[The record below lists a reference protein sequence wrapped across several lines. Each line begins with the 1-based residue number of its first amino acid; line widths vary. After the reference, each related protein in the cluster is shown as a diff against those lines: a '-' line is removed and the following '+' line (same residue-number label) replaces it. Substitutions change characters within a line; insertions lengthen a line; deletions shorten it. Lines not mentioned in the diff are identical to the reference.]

1 MEVIKEKHISGSLE
15 PVSIKSTETILYQ
28 MKKCVCEIYI
38 QGTKG
43 TGYFTKIPYNND
55 LLSVLIT
62 NNHVLGEE
70 EIKDGKTIS
79 ISLNNEEEYKNIK
92 IDSSRK
98 RYTNK
103 NLDVTI
109 IEIKENIDN
118 INDFLLLDNQIL
130 EKYKLGPNEDNI
142 NSFNDTYE
150 DQSIYLLNY
159 KEGKEI
165 VASYGLLHSITDC
178 RINHK
183 CNTDTGSS
191 GAPILLLKS
200 NKVIGVH
207 NGSGK
212 FAFNFGTFILKPIFE
227 FQQIYDYIK
236 VIKKNNDSINSENIN
251 YINKISPMKNHDES
265 NILVGK
271 QSQAKII
278 QLNNLKNNLWENNFN
293 NINYNKIY
301 ANNNLNQAK
310 GNNQIINKPK
320 DEIGKKYIKKKNND
334 MLYTYIEPIKIKIYD
349 SNKNNNCILV
359 EKNQIKTPYTQ
370 DDIINNR
377 YSAMEKMNRLS
388 NILSNIQRKM
398 ELKKGGVVKLFHNEE
413 QKTNF
418 KIRKPETKIAD
429 YFSNWKYRDKAAK
442 MIQSWWRKRKN
453 DYYKVF
459 LEEDI

>member
-1 MEVIKEKHISGSLE
+1 M
-15 PVSIKSTETILYQ
+15 
-28 MKKCVCEIYI
+28 
-38 QGTKG
+38 
-43 TGYFTKIPYNND
+43 
-55 LLSVLIT
+55 
-62 NNHVLGEE
+62 
-70 EIKDGKTIS
+70 
-79 ISLNNEEEYKNIK
+79 
-92 IDSSRK
+92 
-98 RYTNK
+98 
-103 NLDVTI
+103 
-109 IEIKENIDN
+109 
-118 INDFLLLDNQIL
+118 
-130 EKYKLGPNEDNI
+130 
-142 NSFNDTYE
+142 
-150 DQSIYLLNY
+150 
-159 KEGKEI
+159 
-165 VASYGLLHSITDC
+165 
-178 RINHK
+178 
-183 CNTDTGSS
+183 
-191 GAPILLLKS
+191 
-200 NKVIGVH
+200 
-207 NGSGK
+207 
-212 FAFNFGTFILKPIFE
+212 
-227 FQQIYDYIK
+227 
-236 VIKKNNDSINSENIN
+236 
-251 YINKISPMKNHDES
+251 
-265 NILVGK
+265 
-271 QSQAKII
+271 
-278 QLNNLKNNLWENNFN
+278 
-293 NINYNKIY
+293 
-301 ANNNLNQAK
+301 NQAK